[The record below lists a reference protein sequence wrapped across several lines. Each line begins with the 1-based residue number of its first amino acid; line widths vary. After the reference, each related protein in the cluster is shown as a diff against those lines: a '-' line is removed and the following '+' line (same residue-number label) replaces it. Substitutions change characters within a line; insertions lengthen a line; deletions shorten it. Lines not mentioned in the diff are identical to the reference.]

1 MLRISHLFFSLVLLS
16 GSGASDILLNGTSV
30 YLATGDSY
38 GLYQGYIL
46 SLKSVS
52 EDSVWLQLEED
63 DKIVKSEIVAK
74 KGNFYYNK
82 SNGTILSAK
91 VDSIYSGSSEQNLV
105 SLFPVYQYLDADK
118 PVPNTTVMPG
128 DTPQQDNDSS
138 PMIRIQTPKETLIWA
153 LGIVFILIL
162 FYVLRRLW

>member
-1 MLRISHLFFSLVLLS
+1 MLRISHLFFSLILLS
-16 GSGASDILLNGTSV
+16 AAPANDTLLNGTSV

-52 EDSVWLQLEED
+52 EDSAWLQLEAD
-63 DKIVKSEIVAK
+63 DRIVKSEIVAK
-74 KGNFYYNK
+74 KGYFVYNK
-82 SNGTILSAK
+82 SNRTILSAK

-105 SLFPVYQYLDADK
+105 LLLPVYQYLDADK
-118 PVPNTTVMPG
+118 PVPNMTIVPR

-138 PMIRIQTPKETLIWA
+138 SIIRIQTPKEPLIWA
-153 LGIVFILIL
+153 LGIAFILVL

>member
-1 MLRISHLFFSLVLLS
+1 MLRISHLFLSLILLS

-52 EDSVWLQLEED
+52 EDSVWLQLEDD

-74 KGNFYYNK
+74 KGYFAYNK
-82 SNGTILSAK
+82 SNRTILSVR

-105 SLFPVYQYLDADK
+105 SLYPVYQYLDADK
-118 PVPNTTVMPG
+118 PVPNTTIMPR
-128 DTPQQDNDSS
+128 DTPQQDNDNSS
-138 PMIRIQTPKETLIWA
+138 IIKIHTPKEPLIWA

>member
-1 MLRISHLFFSLVLLS
+1 MLRISHLFLSLILLS
-16 GSGASDILLNGTSV
+16 GTGAGDILLNGTSV

-52 EDSVWLQLEED
+52 EDSVWLQLEDD
-63 DKIVKSEIVAK
+63 DKIVQSEIVAK
-74 KGNFYYNK
+74 KGYFAYNK
-82 SNGTILSAK
+82 SNRTILYAR

-118 PVPNTTVMPG
+118 PVPNMTIMPN

-138 PMIRIQTPKETLIWA
+138 SIIRIRTPKEPLIWA
-153 LGIVFILIL
+153 LGIMSILVL
-162 FYVLRRLW
+162 FYVLRKLW